1 LGAVGGGVVDDDE
14 FPVDVAVREG
24 GGVSCMLKDGMSE
37 SRGRAGCMD

>member
-24 GGVSCMLKDGMSE
+24 REISE
-37 SRGRAGCMD
+37 YWVRV